1 VIGCDEYSW
10 NNETRIVKTVDT
22 LYFEKL
28 PMKGIEAFEEVP
40 LGNKTD
46 KSFIVKRPSQTR
58 GPISLHDDKG
68 KFFNFPI
75 LSNLVVIQCL
85 QKWWIDLIL
94 SI

>member
-1 VIGCDEYSW
+1 MIGCDEYSW

-40 LGNKTD
+40 LGNKTN
-46 KSFIVKRPSQTR
+46 KSFIVKRPSETR

-68 KFFNFPI
+68 KFVCF
-75 LSNLVVIQCL
+75 
-85 QKWWIDLIL
+85 
-94 SI
+94 